1 MDQNTGMWVNDDHDS
16 TDPLGETTSMPDPQD
31 DLKAQIS
38 HARGKFLAMASAYSL
53 GAFNDNFFK
62 QAAIFLAAKA
72 QMSDIS
78 GHATVLFALP
88 FLIFAAPAGWLA
100 DRFVK
105 RHIVIGAKAL
115 EVVAMI
121 VGAVGVYYVS
131 WPCILTMVGV
141 MALQSAIFSPALNG
155 SIPELYPSSYVTRA
169 NGNLRVAVTVAI
181 LAGYALSGKALAVG
195 GTGTAIEPS
204 GRLTVAIAVVGV
216 AIIGLGVS
224 IGTPRFAAKSP
235 DAKFPWSGPI
245 ETLKDLWQIGRDGLL
260 TTSVIADAVFYMVGT
275 LQLLV
280 ITELGVNQL
289 GLTTGRS
296 SYLLVAE
303 LVGVAAGG
311 VLAGFVS
318 KGERWH
324 RVLAPSAAGMAA
336 GMLLIGALPWLP
348 CGAAMWPYLLLL
360 FAIGVLGGVFLI
372 PVESFVQVRPPADRK
387 GRVIACA
394 NFAVFGGILLAGPL
408 FNLMNGRVR
417 PTSCYAA
424 MGVGMAVVAAWL
436 LWALRKPQPDT
447 EHA

>member
-1 MDQNTGMWVNDDHDS
+1 M
-16 TDPLGETTSMPDPQD
+16 
-31 DLKAQIS
+31 
-38 HARGKFLAMASAYSL
+38 
-53 GAFNDNFFK
+53 
-62 QAAIFLAAKA
+62 
-72 QMSDIS
+72 
-78 GHATVLFALP
+78 
-88 FLIFAAPAGWLA
+88 
-100 DRFVK
+100 
-105 RHIVIGAKAL
+105 
-115 EVVAMI
+115 
-121 VGAVGVYYVS
+121 
-131 WPCILTMVGV
+131 
-141 MALQSAIFSPALNG
+141 
-155 SIPELYPSSYVTRA
+155 
-169 NGNLRVAVTVAI
+169 
-181 LAGYALSGKALAVG
+181 
-195 GTGTAIEPS
+195 
-204 GRLTVAIAVVGV
+204 
-216 AIIGLGVS
+216 
-224 IGTPRFAAKSP
+224 
-235 DAKFPWSGPI
+235 
-245 ETLKDLWQIGRDGLL
+245 
-260 TTSVIADAVFYMVGT
+260 
-275 LQLLV
+275 